1 MRMYIYGLYDK
12 RGRIRYIGK
21 TGNPT
26 NRIKNHWYNRYRPV
40 SNGQGTNG
48 GTDDCARKQR
58 WLRNLDSPPDL
69 RVLVVVES
77 EVVHRDG
84 DFCREAAFMETLIK
98 EAAIYEFGR
107 KQILNAKHWRQ
118 VK

>member
-1 MRMYIYGLYDK
+1 MRMYIYGLYDR
-12 RGRIRYIGK
+12 RGRLRYIGK
-21 TGNPT
+21 TGNPAK
-26 NRIKNHWYNRYRPV
+26 RLKNHWYNRHRLP
-40 SNGQGTNG
+40 NMRRDRG
-48 GTDDCARKQR
+48 DCERKQLWIR
-58 WLRNLDSPPDL
+58 TLNAPPEL
-69 RVLVVVES
+69 RVLVIVES
-77 EVVHRDG
+77 EVVHGDG